1 MNILIISTSDIHG
14 GAAIASFRL
23 MNALL
28 SRGEKV
34 QMLVRDKRSDHPGV
48 ITTGNRL
55 QHSLNF
61 YRERVAIF
69 LHNRLSRKYLFDISI
84 ANSGTAITEHPAFR
98 MADVIH
104 LHWINQGML
113 SLSEIDRIIA
123 SGKRVVW
130 TMHDMW

>member
-28 SRGEKV
+28 TRGEKV
-34 QMLVRDKRSDHPGV
+34 KMLVRDKHSDHNDV

-55 QHSLNF
+55 QRNLNF
-61 YRERVAIF
+61 YRERAAIF
-69 LHNRLSRKYLFDISI
+69 LHNRLSKKNLFDISI
-84 ANSGTAITEHPAFR
+84 ANSGVSITEHPAFIK
-98 MADVIH
+98 ADVIH

-113 SLSEIDRIIA
+113 SLSEIAGIIA
-123 SGKRVVW
+123 SGRKVVW
-130 TMHDMW
+130 TMHDM